1 MPAEP
6 LDPPQPR
13 PSYSTCILL
22 HNVLRILAADD
33 WEIVITTANV
43 GSAVRAAR
51 DLLLAFGIEPD
62 VGEP

>member
-43 GSAVRAAR
+43 GSAVRAVR

>member
-13 PSYSTCILL
+13 PSYSTCMLL
-22 HNVLRILAADD
+22 HNVLRILAVDD
-33 WEIVITTANV
+33 CAIIITTANV
-43 GSAVRAAR
+43 SPAARAPR

-62 VGEP
+62 MGEL